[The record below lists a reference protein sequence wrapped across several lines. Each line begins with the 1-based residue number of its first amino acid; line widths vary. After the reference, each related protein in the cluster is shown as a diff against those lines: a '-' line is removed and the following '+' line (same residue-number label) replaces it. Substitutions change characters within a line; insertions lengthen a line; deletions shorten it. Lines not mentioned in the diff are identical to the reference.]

1 MKQTNIL
8 DLESIE
14 MLIKSN
20 NLKELSEKTGIP
32 YDTLKNYSSGRTDI
46 ESISYRNLTLLNEYY
61 EREFLGKLEF
71 ANVVVAPLVFDKLVD
86 KYREEYN
93 PYYEL
98 VILYYEYLKRVEDYK
113 KKYCKVVFFVD
124 LSIFYNKLYQ
134 VEKSQID
141 NLVMSLG
148 NVIST
153 GLALGIMVVFKNVPE
168 YSSDL
173 INNNSHNIVNLDDN
187 LVMNLVGKNAN
198 INDDFYDNK
207 FGKRDKSYIKD
218 MFVKP
223 YNFQIEPI
231 YINKLRDSL
240 DIKFLLIHGNIINS
254 VEQIIDRV
262 VIDRVVNVDSKLTT
276 LNLNSF
282 KFDRK

>member
-14 MLIKSN
+14 RLIKSN

-86 KYREEYN
+86 KYRDGYN
-93 PYYEL
+93 PYYEM
-98 VILYYEYLKRVEDYK
+98 VILYYEYLKRVDDYK
-113 KKYCKVVFFVD
+113 KKHSKVVFFID
-124 LSIFYNKLYQ
+124 FSIFYNKLYQ

-141 NLVMSLG
+141 NLVMGLG
-148 NVIST
+148 SVIST
-153 GLALGIMVVFKNVPE
+153 GLALGIMIVFKNVPE
-168 YSSDL
+168 YNNDI
-173 INNNSHNIVNLDDN
+173 INNNSHNIVNLDDKLVIN
-187 LVMNLVGKNAN
+187 LIGRNAT

-207 FGKRDKSYIKD
+207 FGGRDKSYIKD
-218 MFVKP
+218 KFVKP

-231 YINKLRDSL
+231 FVKKLYDGL
-240 DIKFLLIHGNIINS
+240 DIKFLLIHGNIVNS
-254 VEQIIDRV
+254 VEKI
-262 VIDRVVNVDSKLTT
+262 IDRVVNVDSKLMTFNVHT
-276 LNLNSF
+276 F
-282 KFDRK
+282 EFDKKN

>member
-14 MLIKSN
+14 RLIKSN

-71 ANVVVAPLVFDKLVD
+71 ANVVVAPLVFDKLVE
-86 KYREEYN
+86 KYREGYN
-93 PYYEL
+93 PYFEM

-113 KKYCKVVFFVD
+113 KKHSKVVFFID

-134 VEKSQID
+134 VEKNQID
-141 NLVMSLG
+141 NLVMGLG
-148 NVIST
+148 SVIST
-153 GLALGIMVVFKNVPE
+153 GLALGIMIVFKNVPE
-168 YSSDL
+168 YSNDI
-173 INNNSHNIVNLDDN
+173 INHNSHNIVNLDDK
-187 LVMNLVGKNAN
+187 LVINLVGRNAT

-207 FGKRDKSYIKD
+207 FGGRDTRQLKD
-218 MFVKP
+218 GVSKP
-223 YNFQIEPI
+223 YDFLIEPI
-231 YINKLRDSL
+231 YVNKLYDGL

-254 VEQIIDRV
+254 VEKIIDRV
-262 VIDRVVNVDSKLTT
+262 VNFDSKLMTF
-276 LNLNSF
+276 NVHNF
-282 KFDRK
+282 EFDKKINK

>member
-14 MLIKSN
+14 QLIKSN
-20 NLKELSEKTGIP
+20 NLKELSDKTGIP

-71 ANVVVAPLVFDKLVD
+71 ANVVVAPLVFDKLID
-86 KYREEYN
+86 KYRDGYN
-93 PYYEL
+93 PYYEM

-113 KKYCKVVFFVD
+113 KKHSKVVFFID

-141 NLVMSLG
+141 NLVMGLG
-148 NVIST
+148 SVIST
-153 GLALGIMVVFKNVPE
+153 GLALGIMIVFKNVPE
-168 YSSDL
+168 YNNDI
-173 INNNSHNIVNLDDN
+173 INNNSHNIVNLDDQ
-187 LVMNLVGKNAN
+187 LVINLVGRNAT

-207 FGKRDKSYIKD
+207 FGGRDNSYIKD
-218 MFVKP
+218 KFVKP

-254 VEQIIDRV
+254 VEHI
-262 VIDRVVNVDSKLTT
+262 IDRVVNVDSKLTT

-282 KFDRK
+282 EFDKKINK

>member
-14 MLIKSN
+14 RLIKSN

-71 ANVVVAPLVFDKLVD
+71 ANVVVAPLVFDKLID
-86 KYREEYN
+86 KYRDGYN
-93 PYYEL
+93 PYYEM

-113 KKYCKVVFFVD
+113 KKHSKVVFFID
-124 LSIFYNKLYQ
+124 FSIFYNKLYQ

-141 NLVMSLG
+141 NLVMGLG
-148 NVIST
+148 SVIAT
-153 GLALGIMVVFKNVPE
+153 GLALGIMIVFKNVPE
-168 YSSDL
+168 YSNDI
-173 INNNSHNIVNLDDN
+173 INNNSHNIVNLDDK
-187 LVMNLVGKNAN
+187 LVMNLIGRNAT
-198 INDDFYDNK
+198 INDVFYDNK
-207 FGKRDKSYIKD
+207 FGGRDNSYIKD
-218 MFVKP
+218 KFVKP

-231 YINKLRDSL
+231 YVKKLYDGL
-240 DIKFLLIHGNIINS
+240 DIKFLLIHGNIVNS
-254 VEQIIDRV
+254 VEKI
-262 VIDRVVNVDSKLTT
+262 IDRVVNVDSKLMTF
-276 LNLNSF
+276 NVHSF
-282 KFDRK
+282 EFDKKN

>member
-14 MLIKSN
+14 RLIKSN

-71 ANVVVAPLVFDKLVD
+71 ANVVVAPLVFDKLVE
-86 KYREEYN
+86 KYRDVYN
-93 PYYEL
+93 PYYEM

-113 KKYCKVVFFVD
+113 KKHSKVVFFID

-141 NLVMSLG
+141 NLVMGLG
-148 NVIST
+148 SVIST
-153 GLALGIMVVFKNVPE
+153 GLALGIMIVFKNVPE
-168 YSSDL
+168 YNNDI
-173 INNNSHNIVNLDDN
+173 INNNSHNIVNLDDK
-187 LVMNLVGKNAN
+187 LVMTLVGRNAT

-207 FGKRDKSYIKD
+207 FGGRDNSYIKD
-218 MFVKP
+218 KFVKP

-231 YINKLRDSL
+231 YVKKLYDGL
-240 DIKFLLIHGNIINS
+240 DIKFLLIHGNIVNL
-254 VEQIIDRV
+254 VEKIIDRV
-262 VIDRVVNVDSKLTT
+262 VNFDSKLMTF
-276 LNLNSF
+276 NVHSF
-282 KFDRK
+282 EFDKKN

>member
-71 ANVVVAPLVFDKLVD
+71 ANVVVAPLVFDKLID
-86 KYREEYN
+86 KYRDGYN
-93 PYYEL
+93 PYYEM

-113 KKYCKVVFFVD
+113 KKHSKVVFFID
-124 LSIFYNKLYQ
+124 FSIFYNKLYQ

-141 NLVMSLG
+141 NLVMGLG
-148 NVIST
+148 SVIST
-153 GLALGIMVVFKNVPE
+153 GLALGIMIVFKNVPE
-168 YSSDL
+168 YSNDI
-173 INNNSHNIVNLDDN
+173 INHNSHNIVNLDDK
-187 LVMNLVGKNAN
+187 LVMNLIGRNAT

-207 FGKRDKSYIKD
+207 FGGRDNSYIKD
-218 MFVKP
+218 KFVKP

-262 VIDRVVNVDSKLTT
+262 INVDSKLTT

-282 KFDRK
+282 EFDKKINK

>member
-14 MLIKSN
+14 RLIKSN

-86 KYREEYN
+86 KYRDGYN
-93 PYYEL
+93 PYYEM

-113 KKYCKVVFFVD
+113 KKHSKVVFFID
-124 LSIFYNKLYQ
+124 FSIFYNKLYQ

-141 NLVMSLG
+141 NLVMGLG
-148 NVIST
+148 SVIST
-153 GLALGIMVVFKNVPE
+153 GLVLGIMIVFKNVPE
-168 YSSDL
+168 YSNDI
-173 INNNSHNIVNLDDN
+173 INNNSHNIVNLDDK
-187 LVMNLVGKNAN
+187 LVMNLIGRNAT

-207 FGKRDKSYIKD
+207 FGGRDKSYIKD
-218 MFVKP
+218 KFVKP

-231 YINKLRDSL
+231 YVKKLYDGL
-240 DIKFLLIHGNIINS
+240 DIKFLLIHGNIVNS
-254 VEQIIDRV
+254 VEKIIN
-262 VIDRVVNVDSKLTT
+262 RVVNFDSKLMTF
-276 LNLNSF
+276 NVHSF
-282 KFDRK
+282 EFDKKN

>member
-14 MLIKSN
+14 RLIKSN

-71 ANVVVAPLVFDKLVD
+71 ANVVVAPLVFDKLVE
-86 KYREEYN
+86 KYREGYN
-93 PYYEL
+93 PYFEM

-113 KKYCKVVFFVD
+113 KKHSKVVYFID

-134 VEKSQID
+134 VQKSQID
-141 NLVMSLG
+141 NLVMGLG
-148 NVIST
+148 SVIST
-153 GLALGIMVVFKNVPE
+153 GLALGIMIVFKNVPE
-168 YSSDL
+168 YSNNI
-173 INNNSHNIVNLDDN
+173 INHNSHNIVNLDDK
-187 LVMNLVGKNAN
+187 LVMNIIGRNAI

-207 FGKRDKSYIKD
+207 FGGRDTRQVKDGVGKSYD
-218 MFVKP
+218 FL
-223 YNFQIEPI
+223 IEPI
-231 YINKLRDSL
+231 YVNKLYDGL

-254 VEQIIDRV
+254 VEKIIDRV
-262 VIDRVVNVDSKLTT
+262 VNFDSKLMTF
-276 LNLNSF
+276 NVHSF
-282 KFDRK
+282 EFDKKINK

>member
-14 MLIKSN
+14 RLIKSN

-71 ANVVVAPLVFDKLVD
+71 ANVVVTPLVFDKLVD
-86 KYREEYN
+86 KYRDGYN
-93 PYYEL
+93 PYYEM

-113 KKYCKVVFFVD
+113 KKHSKVVFFID
-124 LSIFYNKLYQ
+124 FSIFYNKLYQ

-141 NLVMSLG
+141 NLVMGLG
-148 NVIST
+148 SVIST
-153 GLALGIMVVFKNVPE
+153 GLALGIMIVFKNVPE
-168 YSSDL
+168 YSNDI
-173 INNNSHNIVNLDDN
+173 INHNSHNIVNLDDK
-187 LVMNLVGKNAN
+187 LVMNLIGRNAT

-207 FGKRDKSYIKD
+207 FGGRDNSYIKD
-218 MFVKP
+218 KFVKP

-262 VIDRVVNVDSKLTT
+262 INVDSKLST

-282 KFDRK
+282 KFDRKQ

>member
-14 MLIKSN
+14 RLIKSN

-71 ANVVVAPLVFDKLVD
+71 ANVVVSPLVFDKLVD
-86 KYREEYN
+86 KYRDCYN
-93 PYYEL
+93 PYYEM
-98 VILYYEYLKRVEDYK
+98 VILYYEYLKRVENYK
-113 KKYCKVVFFVD
+113 KKHSKVVFFID

-141 NLVMSLG
+141 NLVMGLG
-148 NVIST
+148 SVIST
-153 GLALGIMVVFKNVPE
+153 GLALGIIIVFKNVPE
-168 YSSDL
+168 YSND
-173 INNNSHNIVNLDDN
+173 IVNNNSHNIVNLDDK
-187 LVMNLVGKNAN
+187 LVMNLVGRNAT

-207 FGKRDKSYIKD
+207 FGGRDTRQLKNGVS
-218 MFVKP
+218 KP
-223 YNFQIEPI
+223 YDFLIEPI
-231 YINKLRDSL
+231 FVKKLYDRL
-240 DIKFLLIHGNIINS
+240 DIKFLLIHGNIVNS
-254 VEQIIDRV
+254 VEKIIDRV
-262 VIDRVVNVDSKLTT
+262 INFDSKLMTF
-276 LNLNSF
+276 NVHSF
-282 KFDRK
+282 EFDKK

>member
-14 MLIKSN
+14 RLIKSN
-20 NLKELSEKTGIP
+20 NLKELSDKTGIP

-71 ANVVVAPLVFDKLVD
+71 ANVVVAPLVFDKLID
-86 KYREEYN
+86 KYRDGYN
-93 PYYEL
+93 PYYEM

-113 KKYCKVVFFVD
+113 KKHSKVVFFID
-124 LSIFYNKLYQ
+124 FSIFYNKLYQ

-141 NLVMSLG
+141 NLVMGLG
-148 NVIST
+148 SVIAT
-153 GLALGIMVVFKNVPE
+153 GLALGIMIVFKNVPE
-168 YSSDL
+168 YNNDI

-187 LVMNLVGKNAN
+187 LVINLVGRNAT

-207 FGKRDKSYIKD
+207 FGGRDNSYIKD
-218 MFVKP
+218 KFVKP

-231 YINKLRDSL
+231 YVKKLYDGL
-240 DIKFLLIHGNIINS
+240 DIKFLLIHGNIVNS
-254 VEQIIDRV
+254 VEKI
-262 VIDRVVNVDSKLTT
+262 IDRVVNVDSKLMTF
-276 LNLNSF
+276 NVHSF
-282 KFDRK
+282 EFDKKINK

>member
-14 MLIKSN
+14 RLIKSN

-71 ANVVVAPLVFDKLVD
+71 ANVVVTPLVFDKLVD
-86 KYREEYN
+86 KYRDGYN
-93 PYYEL
+93 PYYEM

-113 KKYCKVVFFVD
+113 KKHSKVVFFID
-124 LSIFYNKLYQ
+124 FSIFYNKLYQ

-141 NLVMSLG
+141 NLVMGLG
-148 NVIST
+148 SVIST
-153 GLALGIMVVFKNVPE
+153 GLALGIMIVFKNVPE
-168 YSSDL
+168 YSNDI
-173 INNNSHNIVNLDDN
+173 INNNSHNIVNLDDQ
-187 LVMNLVGKNAN
+187 LVINLVGRNAT

-207 FGKRDKSYIKD
+207 FGGRDNSYIKD
-218 MFVKP
+218 KFVKP

-231 YINKLRDSL
+231 YVKKLYDGL
-240 DIKFLLIHGNIINS
+240 DIKFLLIHGNIVNS
-254 VEQIIDRV
+254 VEKI
-262 VIDRVVNVDSKLTT
+262 IDRVVNVDSKLMTF
-276 LNLNSF
+276 NVHSF
-282 KFDRK
+282 EFDKKINK

>member
-14 MLIKSN
+14 RLIKSN
-20 NLKELSEKTGIP
+20 NLKELSDKTGIP

-71 ANVVVAPLVFDKLVD
+71 ANVVVSSLVFDKLVD
-86 KYREEYN
+86 KYRDGYN
-93 PYYEL
+93 PYYEM

-113 KKYCKVVFFVD
+113 KKHGKVVFFID
-124 LSIFYNKLYQ
+124 FSIFYNKLYQ

-141 NLVMSLG
+141 NLVMGLG
-148 NVIST
+148 SVIST
-153 GLALGIMVVFKNVPE
+153 GLALGIMIVFKNVPE
-168 YSSDL
+168 YSNDI
-173 INNNSHNIVNLDDN
+173 INHNSHNIVNLDDK
-187 LVMNLVGKNAN
+187 LVMTLVGRNAT

-207 FGKRDKSYIKD
+207 FGGRDKSYIKD
-218 MFVKP
+218 KFVKP

-231 YINKLRDSL
+231 YVKKLYDGL
-240 DIKFLLIHGNIINS
+240 DIKFLLIHGNIVNS
-254 VEQIIDRV
+254 VEKI
-262 VIDRVVNVDSKLTT
+262 IDRVVNVDSKLMTF
-276 LNLNSF
+276 NVHSF
-282 KFDRK
+282 EFDKKINK

>member
-14 MLIKSN
+14 RLIKSN

-71 ANVVVAPLVFDKLVD
+71 ANVVVSPLVFDKLVD
-86 KYREEYN
+86 KYRDGYN
-93 PYYEL
+93 PYYEM

-113 KKYCKVVFFVD
+113 KKHSKVVFFID

-141 NLVMSLG
+141 NLVMGLG
-148 NVIST
+148 GVIST
-153 GLALGIMVVFKNVPE
+153 GLALGIMIVFKNVPE
-168 YSSDL
+168 YSNDI
-173 INNNSHNIVNLDDN
+173 INNNSHNIVNLDDK
-187 LVMNLVGKNAN
+187 LVMTLVGRNAT

-207 FGKRDKSYIKD
+207 FGGRDNSYIKD
-218 MFVKP
+218 KFVKP

-254 VEQIIDRV
+254 VEQIIDS
-262 VIDRVVNVDSKLTT
+262 VVNVDSKLTT

-282 KFDRK
+282 EFDKKINK

>member
-14 MLIKSN
+14 RLIKSN

-71 ANVVVAPLVFDKLVD
+71 ANVVVSPLVFDKLVD
-86 KYREEYN
+86 KYRDGYN
-93 PYYEL
+93 PYYEM

-113 KKYCKVVFFVD
+113 KKHGKVVFFID
-124 LSIFYNKLYQ
+124 FSIFYDKLYQ

-141 NLVMSLG
+141 NLVMGLG
-148 NVIST
+148 SVIST
-153 GLALGIMVVFKNVPE
+153 GLALGIMIVFKNVPE
-168 YSSDL
+168 YSNDI
-173 INNNSHNIVNLDDN
+173 INNNSHNIVNLDDK
-187 LVMNLVGKNAN
+187 LVMTLVGRNAT

-207 FGKRDKSYIKD
+207 FGGRDNSYIKD
-218 MFVKP
+218 KFVKP

-231 YINKLRDSL
+231 FVKKLYDSL
-240 DIKFLLIHGNIINS
+240 DIKFLLIHGNIVNS
-254 VEQIIDRV
+254 VEKI
-262 VIDRVVNVDSKLTT
+262 IDRVVNVDSKLMTF
-276 LNLNSF
+276 NVHSF
-282 KFDRK
+282 EFNKKINK

>member
-14 MLIKSN
+14 RLIKSN

-71 ANVVVAPLVFDKLVD
+71 ANVVVAPLVFDKLVE
-86 KYREEYN
+86 KYRDRYN
-93 PYYEL
+93 PYYEM

-113 KKYCKVVFFVD
+113 KKHSKVVFFID
-124 LSIFYNKLYQ
+124 FSIFYNKLYQ

-141 NLVMSLG
+141 NLVMGLG
-148 NVIST
+148 SVIAT
-153 GLALGIMVVFKNVPE
+153 GLALGIMIVFKNVPE
-168 YSSDL
+168 YNNDI
-173 INNNSHNIVNLDDN
+173 INNNSHNIVNLDDK
-187 LVMNLVGKNAN
+187 LVMNLIGRNAT

-207 FGKRDKSYIKD
+207 FGGRDNSYLKD
-218 MFVKP
+218 VVSKP
-223 YNFQIEPI
+223 YDFQIEPI

-254 VEQIIDRV
+254 AEKI
-262 VIDRVVNVDSKLTT
+262 IDRVVNVDSKLMTF
-276 LNLNSF
+276 NVHSF
-282 KFDRK
+282 EFDKK

>member
-14 MLIKSN
+14 RLIKSN

-86 KYREEYN
+86 KYRDGYN
-93 PYYEL
+93 PYYEM

-113 KKYCKVVFFVD
+113 KKHSKVVFFID
-124 LSIFYNKLYQ
+124 FSIFYNKLYQ

-141 NLVMSLG
+141 NLVMGLG
-148 NVIST
+148 SVIAT
-153 GLALGIMVVFKNVPE
+153 GLALGIMIVFKNVPE
-168 YSSDL
+168 YNNDI
-173 INNNSHNIVNLDDN
+173 INNNSHNIVNLDDK
-187 LVMNLVGKNAN
+187 LVMNLIGRNAT
-198 INDDFYDNK
+198 INDGFYDNK
-207 FGKRDKSYIKD
+207 FGGRDKSYIKD
-218 MFVKP
+218 KFVKP

-231 YINKLRDSL
+231 YVKKLYDGL
-240 DIKFLLIHGNIINS
+240 DIKFLLIHGNIVNS
-254 VEQIIDRV
+254 VEKIIDRV
-262 VIDRVVNVDSKLTT
+262 VNFDSKLMTF
-276 LNLNSF
+276 NVHSF
-282 KFDRK
+282 EFDKKN

>member
-14 MLIKSN
+14 RLIKSN
-20 NLKELSEKTGIP
+20 NLKELSDKTGIP

-86 KYREEYN
+86 KYRDRYN
-93 PYYEL
+93 PYYEI

-113 KKYCKVVFFVD
+113 KKHSKVVFFID
-124 LSIFYNKLYQ
+124 FSIFYNKLYQ

-141 NLVMSLG
+141 NLVMGLG
-148 NVIST
+148 SVIST
-153 GLALGIMVVFKNVPE
+153 GLALGIMIVFKNVPE
-168 YSSDL
+168 YNNDI
-173 INNNSHNIVNLDDN
+173 INNNSHNIVNLDDQ
-187 LVMNLVGKNAN
+187 LVINLVGGNAT

-207 FGKRDKSYIKD
+207 FGGRDNSYLKAT
-218 MFVKP
+218 FAKP

-231 YINKLRDSL
+231 FVKKLYAGL
-240 DIKFLLIHGNIINS
+240 DIKFLLIHGNIVNS
-254 VEQIIDRV
+254 VEKI
-262 VIDRVVNVDSKLTT
+262 IDRVVNVDSKLITF
-276 LNLNSF
+276 NVHSF
-282 KFDRK
+282 EFNKKN

>member
-14 MLIKSN
+14 RLIKSN

-32 YDTLKNYSSGRTDI
+32 YVTLKNYSSGRTDI

-71 ANVVVAPLVFDKLVD
+71 ANVVVTPLVFDKLVD
-86 KYREEYN
+86 KYRDGYN
-93 PYYEL
+93 PYYEM

-113 KKYCKVVFFVD
+113 KKHSKVVFFID
-124 LSIFYNKLYQ
+124 FSIFYNKLYQ

-141 NLVMSLG
+141 NLVMGLG
-148 NVIST
+148 SVIST
-153 GLALGIMVVFKNVPE
+153 GLALGIMIVFKNVPE
-168 YSSDL
+168 YSNDI
-173 INNNSHNIVNLDDN
+173 INNNSHNIVNLDDQ
-187 LVMNLVGKNAN
+187 LVINLVGRNAT

-207 FGKRDKSYIKD
+207 FGGRDNSYIKD
-218 MFVKP
+218 KFVKP

-231 YINKLRDSL
+231 YVKKLYDGL
-240 DIKFLLIHGNIINS
+240 DIKFLLIHGNIVNS
-254 VEQIIDRV
+254 VEKI
-262 VIDRVVNVDSKLTT
+262 IDRVVNVDSKLMTF
-276 LNLNSF
+276 NVHSF
-282 KFDRK
+282 EFDKKINK

>member
-14 MLIKSN
+14 RLIKSN

-86 KYREEYN
+86 KYRDRYN
-93 PYYEL
+93 PYYEI

-113 KKYCKVVFFVD
+113 KKHSKVVFFID
-124 LSIFYNKLYQ
+124 FSIFYNKLYQ

-141 NLVMSLG
+141 NLVMGLG
-148 NVIST
+148 SVIST
-153 GLALGIMVVFKNVPE
+153 GLALGIMIVFKNVSE
-168 YSSDL
+168 YSNDI
-173 INNNSHNIVNLDDN
+173 INNNSHNIVNLDN
-187 LVMNLVGKNAN
+187 KLVMNLIGRNAT

-207 FGKRDKSYIKD
+207 FGGRDKSYIKD
-218 MFVKP
+218 KFVKP

-262 VIDRVVNVDSKLTT
+262 VNVDSKLTT
-276 LNLNSF
+276 LNVNSF
-282 KFDRK
+282 KFNRK

>member
-14 MLIKSN
+14 RLIKSN
-20 NLKELSEKTGIP
+20 NLKELSDKTGIP

-86 KYREEYN
+86 KYRDRHN
-93 PYYEL
+93 PYYEI
-98 VILYYEYLKRVEDYK
+98 VILYYEYLKRVGDYK
-113 KKYCKVVFFVD
+113 KKHSKVVFFID
-124 LSIFYNKLYQ
+124 FSIFYNKLYL

-141 NLVMSLG
+141 NLVMGLG
-148 NVIST
+148 SVIST
-153 GLALGIMVVFKNVPE
+153 GLALGIMIVFKNVPE
-168 YSSDL
+168 YSNDI
-173 INNNSHNIVNLDDN
+173 INNNSHNIVNLDDK
-187 LVMNLVGKNAN
+187 LVMTLVGRNAT

-207 FGKRDKSYIKD
+207 FGGRDNSYIKD
-218 MFVKP
+218 KFVKP

-231 YINKLRDSL
+231 YVKKLYDGL
-240 DIKFLLIHGNIINS
+240 DIKFLLIHGNIVNS
-254 VEQIIDRV
+254 VEKIIDRV
-262 VIDRVVNVDSKLTT
+262 VNFDSKLMTF
-276 LNLNSF
+276 NVHSF
-282 KFDRK
+282 EFDKKN

>member
-14 MLIKSN
+14 RLIKSN

-71 ANVVVAPLVFDKLVD
+71 ANVVVTPLVFDKLVD
-86 KYREEYN
+86 KYRDGYN
-93 PYYEL
+93 PYYEM

-113 KKYCKVVFFVD
+113 KKHSKVVYFID

-141 NLVMSLG
+141 NLVMGLG
-148 NVIST
+148 SVIAT
-153 GLALGIMVVFKNVPE
+153 GLALGIMIVFKNVPE
-168 YSSDL
+168 YNNDI
-173 INNNSHNIVNLDDN
+173 INNNSHNIVNLDDK
-187 LVMNLVGKNAN
+187 LVMNLIGRNAT

-207 FGKRDKSYIKD
+207 FGGRDKSYIKD
-218 MFVKP
+218 KFVKP

-231 YINKLRDSL
+231 YVKKLYDGL
-240 DIKFLLIHGNIINS
+240 DIKFLLIHGNIVNS
-254 VEQIIDRV
+254 VEKIIDRV
-262 VIDRVVNVDSKLTT
+262 VNFDSKLMTF
-276 LNLNSF
+276 NVHSF
-282 KFDRK
+282 EFDKKN

>member
-14 MLIKSN
+14 RLIKSN

-71 ANVVVAPLVFDKLVD
+71 ANVVVVPLVFDKLVD
-86 KYREEYN
+86 KYRDAYN
-93 PYYEL
+93 PYYEM
-98 VILYYEYLKRVEDYK
+98 VILYYEYLKRVKDYK
-113 KKYCKVVFFVD
+113 KKHSKVVFFID

-134 VEKSQID
+134 IEKSQID
-141 NLVMSLG
+141 NLVMGLG
-148 NVIST
+148 SVIST
-153 GLALGIMVVFKNVPE
+153 GLALGIMIVFKNVPE
-168 YSSDL
+168 YSNDI
-173 INNNSHNIVNLDDN
+173 INHNSHNIVNLDDK
-187 LVMNLVGKNAN
+187 LVINLVGRNAT

-207 FGKRDKSYIKD
+207 FGGRDNSYVKD
-218 MFVKP
+218 KFVKP

-262 VIDRVVNVDSKLTT
+262 INVDIKLST

-282 KFDRK
+282 KFDKKN

>member
-14 MLIKSN
+14 RLIKSN
-20 NLKELSEKTGIP
+20 NLKELSDKTGIP

-71 ANVVVAPLVFDKLVD
+71 ANVVVSPLVFDKLVD
-86 KYREEYN
+86 KYRDGYN
-93 PYYEL
+93 PYYEM

-113 KKYCKVVFFVD
+113 KKHSKVVFFID
-124 LSIFYNKLYQ
+124 FSIFYNKLYQ

-141 NLVMSLG
+141 NLVMGLG
-148 NVIST
+148 SVIST
-153 GLALGIMVVFKNVPE
+153 GLALGIMIVFKNVPK
-168 YSSDL
+168 YNNDI
-173 INNNSHNIVNLDDN
+173 INNNSHNIVNLDDA
-187 LVMNLVGKNAN
+187 LVMTLVGRNAT

-207 FGKRDKSYIKD
+207 FGGRDNSYIKD
-218 MFVKP
+218 KFVKP

-262 VIDRVVNVDSKLTT
+262 VNVDSKLMTF
-276 LNLNSF
+276 NVHSF
-282 KFDRK
+282 EFNKKN

>member
-14 MLIKSN
+14 RLIKSN

-71 ANVVVAPLVFDKLVD
+71 ANVVVAPLVFDTLIE
-86 KYREEYN
+86 KYREGYN
-93 PYYEL
+93 PYFEV

-113 KKYCKVVFFVD
+113 KKHSKVVFFID

-141 NLVMSLG
+141 NLVMGLG
-148 NVIST
+148 SVIST
-153 GLALGIMVVFKNVPE
+153 GLALGIMIVFKNVPE
-168 YSSDL
+168 YSNDI
-173 INNNSHNIVNLDDN
+173 INHNSHNIVNLDDE
-187 LVMNLVGKNAN
+187 LVMNIIGRNAT

-207 FGKRDKSYIKD
+207 FGGRDTRQVKD
-218 MFVKP
+218 GVGKP
-223 YNFQIEPI
+223 YDFLIEPI
-231 YINKLRDSL
+231 YVNKLYDAL

-254 VEQIIDRV
+254 VEKIIDRV
-262 VIDRVVNVDSKLTT
+262 INFDSKLMTF
-276 LNLNSF
+276 NVHNF
-282 KFDRK
+282 EFDKK

>member
-14 MLIKSN
+14 RLIKSN

-71 ANVVVAPLVFDKLVD
+71 ANVVVSPLVFDKLVD
-86 KYREEYN
+86 KYRDGYN
-93 PYYEL
+93 PYYEM

-113 KKYCKVVFFVD
+113 KKHSKVVFFID
-124 LSIFYNKLYQ
+124 FSIFYNKLYQ

-141 NLVMSLG
+141 NLVMGLG
-148 NVIST
+148 SVIAT
-153 GLALGIMVVFKNVPE
+153 GLALGIMIVFKNVPE
-168 YSSDL
+168 YNNDI
-173 INNNSHNIVNLDDN
+173 INNNSHNIVNLDDK
-187 LVMNLVGKNAN
+187 LVMNLIGRNAT

-207 FGKRDKSYIKD
+207 FGGRDKSYIKD
-218 MFVKP
+218 KFVKP

-231 YINKLRDSL
+231 YVKKLYDGL
-240 DIKFLLIHGNIINS
+240 DIKFLLIHGNIVNS
-254 VEQIIDRV
+254 VEKIIDRV
-262 VIDRVVNVDSKLTT
+262 VNFDSKLMTF
-276 LNLNSF
+276 NVHSF
-282 KFDRK
+282 EFDKKINK

>member
-14 MLIKSN
+14 RLIKSN

-71 ANVVVAPLVFDKLVD
+71 ANVVVAPLVFDKLID
-86 KYREEYN
+86 KYRDGYN
-93 PYYEL
+93 PYYEM

-113 KKYCKVVFFVD
+113 KKHSKVVFFID
-124 LSIFYNKLYQ
+124 FSIFYNKLYQ

-141 NLVMSLG
+141 NLVMGLG
-148 NVIST
+148 SVIST
-153 GLALGIMVVFKNVPE
+153 GLALGIMIVFKNVPE
-168 YSSDL
+168 YSNDI
-173 INNNSHNIVNLDDN
+173 INHNSHNIVNLDDK
-187 LVMNLVGKNAN
+187 LVMNLIGRNAT

-207 FGKRDKSYIKD
+207 FGGRDNSYIKD
-218 MFVKP
+218 KFVKP

-262 VIDRVVNVDSKLTT
+262 INVDSKLST

-282 KFDRK
+282 KFDRKQ

>member
-86 KYREEYN
+86 KYRDVYN
-93 PYYEL
+93 PYYEM

-113 KKYCKVVFFVD
+113 KKHGKVVFFID

-141 NLVMSLG
+141 NLVMGLG
-148 NVIST
+148 SVIST
-153 GLALGIMVVFKNVPE
+153 GLALGIMIVFKNVPE
-168 YSSDL
+168 YSNDI
-173 INNNSHNIVNLDDN
+173 INNNSHNIVNLDDK
-187 LVMNLVGKNAN
+187 LVINLVGRNAT

-207 FGKRDKSYIKD
+207 FGGRDNSYIKD
-218 MFVKP
+218 KFVKP

-231 YINKLRDSL
+231 YVKKLYDGL
-240 DIKFLLIHGNIINS
+240 DIKFLLIHGNIVNS
-254 VEQIIDRV
+254 VEKIIDRV
-262 VIDRVVNVDSKLTT
+262 VNFDSKLMTF
-276 LNLNSF
+276 NVHSF
-282 KFDRK
+282 EFDKKN

>member
-14 MLIKSN
+14 RLIKSN

-86 KYREEYN
+86 KYRDGYN
-93 PYYEL
+93 PYYEM

-113 KKYCKVVFFVD
+113 KKHSKIIYFID

-141 NLVMSLG
+141 NLVMGLG
-148 NVIST
+148 SVIST
-153 GLALGIMVVFKNVPE
+153 GLALGIMIVFKNVPE
-168 YSSDL
+168 YSNDI
-173 INNNSHNIVNLDDN
+173 INHNSHNIVNLDDK
-187 LVMNLVGKNAN
+187 LVMTLVGRNAT

-207 FGKRDKSYIKD
+207 FGGRDNSYIKD
-218 MFVKP
+218 KFVKP

-231 YINKLRDSL
+231 FVKKLYDGL

-254 VEQIIDRV
+254 VEQIIY
-262 VIDRVVNVDSKLTT
+262 RVVNVDSKLMTFNVHT
-276 LNLNSF
+276 F
-282 KFDRK
+282 EFDKKN

>member
-14 MLIKSN
+14 RLIKSN

-71 ANVVVAPLVFDKLVD
+71 ANVVVSPLVFDKLVD
-86 KYREEYN
+86 KYRDGYN
-93 PYYEL
+93 PYYEM

-113 KKYCKVVFFVD
+113 KKHSKVVFFID

-141 NLVMSLG
+141 NLVMCLG
-148 NVIST
+148 SVIST
-153 GLALGIMVVFKNVPE
+153 GLALGIMIVFKNVSE
-168 YSSDL
+168 YSNDI
-173 INNNSHNIVNLDDN
+173 INNNSHNIVNLDN
-187 LVMNLVGKNAN
+187 KLVMNLIGRNAT

-207 FGKRDKSYIKD
+207 FGGRDKSYIKD
-218 MFVKP
+218 KFVKP

-262 VIDRVVNVDSKLTT
+262 VNVDSKLTT

-282 KFDRK
+282 KFNRK